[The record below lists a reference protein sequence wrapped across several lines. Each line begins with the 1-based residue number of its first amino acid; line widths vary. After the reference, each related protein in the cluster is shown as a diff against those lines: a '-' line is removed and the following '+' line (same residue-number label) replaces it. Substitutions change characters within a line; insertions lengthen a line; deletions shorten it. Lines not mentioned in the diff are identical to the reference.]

1 MSKYLQFEEARFRLA
16 HEVNQAI
23 AEKLK
28 ELLETKHLYQN
39 VVVDVP
45 ALFEKYFAQLILD
58 NQQLALRRFS
68 AEVLVLNLV
77 PSETEIYASVDR
89 RYQLPTLLLQNVK
102 LYCSVCKQRETF
114 SPTVCFDVSEEVAE
128 RRKNSSRMASHP
140 ASFQLFVLTYQC
152 ETCRK
157 VPVAFIVKRN
167 GWKLTLEGRSPF
179 EEVVVPKFIPKGE
192 RWLFSGAI
200 VATQTGNTL
209 AGLFYLRSFIEQ
221 FARRQTGIWDRQPG
235 EVILDAYQAL
245 LPEKVRDHMP
255 SLRSWYERLSEP
267 IHSAKPDEA
276 IFQEALRE
284 IIEHFDFR
292 RIYKIPE
299 VVPAPSSG
307 SVPASG
313 V

>member
-1 MSKYLQFEEARFRLA
+1 MPKYLQFEEARFQLA

-45 ALFEKYFAQLILD
+45 TLLKKYIDQLLLD
-58 NQQLALRRFS
+58 NQQLALRRYA

-102 LYCSVCKQRETF
+102 LYCSVCKQQETF
-114 SPTVCFDVSEEVAE
+114 SPTVCIDVSKEVAE
-128 RRKNSSRMASHP
+128 HRKTSSRTALHP
-140 ASFQLFVLTYQC
+140 ASFQLFLLTYQC

-157 VPVAFIVKRN
+157 VPVAFIVKRH

-192 RWLFSGAI
+192 RWLFSEAI
-200 VATQTGNTL
+200 VASQTGNTL

-221 FARRQTGIWDRQPG
+221 FARRQTGIVDRQPG

-255 SLRSWYERLSEP
+255 SLRSWYEKLSGP
-267 IHSAKPDEA
+267 IHSANPDDA

-307 SVPASG
+307 PVPAS
-313 V
+313 VV